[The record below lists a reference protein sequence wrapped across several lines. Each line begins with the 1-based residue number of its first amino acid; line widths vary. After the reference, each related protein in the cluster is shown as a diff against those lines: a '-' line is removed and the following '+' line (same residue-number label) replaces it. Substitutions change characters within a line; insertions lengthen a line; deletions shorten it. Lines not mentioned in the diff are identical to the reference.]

1 MHCCAALATMPD
13 PVATFA
19 LAERVAEEALKLG
32 FECALIGATA
42 LAIHGYA
49 RGTED
54 IDLAVSVDPQTSLTA
69 LQRALDTDG
78 LQTELRL
85 PDDDDPIGV
94 LTVQIPSADET
105 VPPEV
110 EVVNFR
116 NPARFASTPAPAA
129 IALAELLPG
138 TSLRCVTLEDL
149 VAFKLYAGSR
159 SDLADIERLLASNA
173 DADLEAVRRVAG
185 PFDRSGELEDLIAS
199 ARAMRGDRSGLSD
212 A

>member
-1 MHCCAALATMPD
+1 MPD

-32 FECALIGATA
+32 FECALIGAAA

-54 IDLAVSVDPQTSLTA
+54 IDLAVSVDPHTSLTA

-110 EVVNFR
+110 IEVVNFR
-116 NPARFASTPAPAA
+116 NPARFAPRPHQPQSRVPSSCRAP
-129 IALAELLPG
+129 
-138 TSLRCVTLEDL
+138 RCV
-149 VAFKLYAGSR
+149 A
-159 SDLADIERLLASNA
+159 
-173 DADLEAVRRVAG
+173 
-185 PFDRSGELEDLIAS
+185 
-199 ARAMRGDRSGLSD
+199 
-212 A
+212 